1 MLSLVVAAALS
12 TACPHEASLG
22 TVQFVRGTAVHR
34 LSLAD
39 CRDRTV
45 GRAPP
50 FRQPRFAD
58 VSVRGSSL
66 FLRLGGRSVRIAGP
80 LPTMYGLR
88 QWPTPVARS
97 PDGRWLYTAGFDRIA
112 THDKRLL
119 IARPPAWKPRLL
131 WNAPDRAFGSIACA
145 PDGRS
150 VAVQSQRS
158 SDNGRF
164 FATRWQLWR
173 VGLDGSRSLLDR
185 PSPGFADESP
195 LWTRLGYSLGYYGH
209 HDWQL
214 AWHG

>member
-1 MLSLVVAAALS
+1 
-12 TACPHEASLG
+12 
-22 TVQFVRGTAVHR
+22 
-34 LSLAD
+34 
-39 CRDRTV
+39 
-45 GRAPP
+45 
-50 FRQPRFAD
+50 
-58 VSVRGSSL
+58 
-66 FLRLGGRSVRIAGP
+66 
-80 LPTMYGLR
+80 
-88 QWPTPVARS
+88 
-97 PDGRWLYTAGFDRIA
+97 
-112 THDKRLL
+112 
-119 IARPPAWKPRLL
+119 AWKPRLL

-195 LWTRLGYSLGYYGH
+195 LWIAGGRALVLVRERDGHGTLELLRGGRLTPLARLGYSLGYYGH